1 MKKYHNQTAVSLF
14 AFQDII
20 TGITAI
26 VLLITLLLMI
36 ELIAR
41 KTFSQLQSVSPETI
55 GLLDVVEEMACNE
68 PFSVTKLS
76 NSLNTKTTESE
87 VKQRV
92 QILEENIKE
101 LKVRKKDSLE
111 TLEDTRQQLSSIRS
125 IHQDELSKKKQTD
138 ELVRRIQK
146 NQSRLNK
153 LQSESQALS
162 NKKAKLEVTA
172 GAPAGPP
179 ILSFYNIE
187 GNSKKSWLLILS
199 EERIVINSLIGKKE
213 FTWADKSSTR
223 QFARWI
229 NRNRSNVEHCVVLV
243 RPSGITKYEDIW
255 KILTKENIPI
265 GTEAI
270 GETQNVL
277 IKANHDYPL

>member
-138 ELVRRIQK
+138 
-146 NQSRLNK
+146 
-153 LQSESQALS
+153 
-162 NKKAKLEVTA
+162 
-172 GAPAGPP
+172 
-179 ILSFYNIE
+179 
-187 GNSKKSWLLILS
+187 
-199 EERIVINSLIGKKE
+199 
-213 FTWADKSSTR
+213 
-223 QFARWI
+223 AR
-229 NRNRSNVEHCVVLV
+229 
-243 RPSGITKYEDIW
+243 
-255 KILTKENIPI
+255 
-265 GTEAI
+265 
-270 GETQNVL
+270 
-277 IKANHDYPL
+277 